1 MVAGSAGWTS
11 TGVAR
16 ASSSWVFSPTPAAG
30 ATFLQADFAA
40 AAKQFGVPEN
50 VLLAVSYQESL
61 WESHGGHPS
70 VTGNYNVM
78 GLTQLGP
85 PDAEN
90 LSAVQRLAALDQRG
104 GHGRNTAFRPSA
116 AALAEVNRIPAN
128 DPALHTVNAA
138 AALIHTSAAAVRTS
152 MRQSVRAGA
161 ALLAHDE
168 RALVSTLPASPG
180 LWYAAVARYSL
191 ATDVRGAMLFADR
204 VYSVIRHGAA
214 RTTADGQRVVL
225 QADPSVTPDRSV
237 SKLGLATDTAA
248 ASATPSPECPP
259 GLACSFVPAA
269 YCCSTSD
276 YGNYDLANRPADG
289 DAVRYIVIHDTE
301 GSYSGTISAFQNPT
315 SHVSAHYVVQSST
328 GGVTQMVQTKD
339 IAWHAG
345 SWYMN
350 MHAIGIENEGYALK
364 GATWYTPSEYQSSA
378 ALVKYLAARFS
389 IPLDRQHIIGHDDVP
404 GPADSYVAGMH
415 WDPGPYWDWNYF
427 MNLAGAPIRQPDA
440 GSLPVGSEITI
451 DPAFSNANEPTVTG
465 CTTSTGSITTCPTQ
479 PANFVYLRTSP
490 SSTAPLLADPYL
502 ESSGSGTTRAWD
514 WGDKAVSGQ
523 TFVVAGEQGS
533 WTAIWYAGQKAW
545 FYNPNGQNAA
555 PAARTVQMVVTPNGT
570 APIPVYGRAYPQQSA
585 YPSTVTSPPNPS
597 INPLS
602 KYSIQPGQGYV
613 PDAPGSPV
621 DGDYADTNYSSTGTV
636 NETVVTDNGTQYY
649 PIRFNHRL
657 AYVMASD
664 VTLVP
669 ATLPPA
675 YTPVTPVRVLDT
687 GNGSGGITGP
697 VGPGATVSLQVTGQ
711 NGVPA
716 SGVTAVVL
724 NVTAMSPTANSY
736 LTVYADG
743 RTRPGTPNLY
753 LAASHTT
760 TNLVVVP
767 AGSDGKVD
775 FYNNS
780 GSVNLLADL
789 AGYYTTSNGSRLD
802 ITSPVRIL
810 NTKNGT
816 GGYSTPVGPGGTISL
831 QVTGQH
837 GVPSSGVT
845 AVVLN
850 VTAVNPTAESYVTVY
865 PDGQPQPNTLN
876 LYFYSGD
883 KFPNLVIVPVGSD
896 GKVDFYNQNG
906 SVNLYAD
913 LEGYYTTSGGS
924 WFDRAGPVRLLD
936 TRNGTGG
943 YSTPV
948 GAGQT
953 ISMQVTGE
961 HGIPSSGVTA
971 VVLNVTAVNPT
982 QAGYVTVY
990 PYGTTR
996 PGTPNLDF
1004 RAGETFP
1011 NLVVVPVGSGGKVSF
1026 YNAYGSVNLLAD
1038 LDGYYMK

>member
-1 MVAGSAGWTS
+1 
-11 TGVAR
+11 
-16 ASSSWVFSPTPAAG
+16 
-30 ATFLQADFAA
+30 
-40 AAKQFGVPEN
+40 
-50 VLLAVSYQESL
+50 
-61 WESHGGHPS
+61 
-70 VTGNYNVM
+70 M
-78 GLTQLGP
+78 GLTQLDP
-85 PDAEN
+85 SDAEK
-90 LSAVQRLAALDQRG
+90 LSAAQRLAALDQRG
-104 GHGRNTAFRPSA
+104 TRVNGHAFHPSA
-116 AALAEVNRIPAN
+116 ADLARVNQVPSG
-128 DPALHTVNAA
+128 DPALHTLGTA
-138 AALIHTSAAAVRTS
+138 AALIHAPAAAVRTS

-168 RALVSTLPASPG
+168 RALVGTLPASPG
-180 LWYAAVARYSL
+180 QWYAAVARYSG
-191 ATDVRGAMLFADR
+191 AADVRGAMLFADR

-225 QADPSVTPDRSV
+225 QADPAVTPDRSSV

-248 ASATPSPECPP
+248 ASTTPSPECPS
-259 GLACSFVPAA
+259 GLSCSFVPAA
-269 YCCSTSD
+269 YCCSASN

-289 DAVRYIVIHDTE
+289 DAIRYIVIHDTE
-301 GSYSGTISAFQNPT
+301 GSYSGTISEFQDPASN
-315 SHVSAHYVVQSST
+315 VSAHYVVQSST
-328 GGVTQMVQTKD
+328 GDVTQMVQAKD

-345 SWYMN
+345 NWYVN

-404 GPADSYVAGMH
+404 GPTDSYAAGMH

-427 MNLAGAPIRQPDA
+427 MKLAGAPIRQPDA

-451 DPAFSNANEPTVTG
+451 DPPFSSANEPTVTG
-465 CTTSTGSITTCPTQ
+465 CTTSSGSITACPQQ

-502 ESSGSGTTRAWD
+502 HSSGSGTTRAWD
-514 WGDKAVSGQ
+514 WGDKAASGH
-523 TFVVAGEQGS
+523 TFVVAGEHGS
-533 WTAIWYAGQKAW
+533 WTAIWYAGRKAW

-570 APIPVYGRAYPQQSA
+570 SAIHVYGRAYPAQSA
-585 YPSTVTSPPNPS
+585 YPPTVTSPPNPS
-597 INPLS
+597 ISPLS
-602 KYSIQPGQGYV
+602 KYSIQPGQEYV
-613 PDAPGSPV
+613 PAAPGSPI
-621 DGDYADTNYSSTGTV
+621 DGDYADTNYSATQTV
-636 NETVVTDNGTQYY
+636 DETVVTDGGTQYY
-649 PIRFNHRL
+649 PVRFNHRL

-664 VTLVP
+664 VKLVP

-675 YTPVTPVRVLDT
+675 YTPVTPVRMLDT
-687 GNGSGGITGP
+687 RNGTGGITGP
-697 VGPGATVSLQVTGQ
+697 VGPGATVSLQVAGQ
-711 NGVPA
+711 DGVPA
-716 SGVTAVVL
+716 SGLTSVVL
-724 NVTAMSPTANSY
+724 NVTAMSPTAKSY
-736 LTVYADG
+736 ITVYADG

-753 LAASHTT
+753 FTAWHST

-767 AGSDGKVD
+767 VGSDGKVD
-775 FYNNS
+775 FYNHY

-789 AGYYTTSNGSRLD
+789 AGYYTTSGGSWLD
-802 ITSPVRIL
+802 TTSPVRIL

-816 GGYSTPVGPGGTISL
+816 GGYSTPVGSGGTISL
-831 QVTGQH
+831 QVTGKN

-850 VTAVNPTAESYVTVY
+850 VTAVNPTAKSYVTVY
-865 PDGQPQPNTLN
+865 PDAQPRPNTLN
-876 LYFYSGD
+876 LFFYRGD
-883 KFPNLVIVPVGSD
+883 KFPNLVVVPVGSD
-896 GKVDFYNQNG
+896 GKVDFYNHYG
-906 SVNLYAD
+906 SVNLLAD
-913 LEGYYTTSGGS
+913 LAGYYTSGGS
-924 WFDRAGPVRLLD
+924 WLHTSGPVRLLD

-948 GAGQT
+948 GAGKT
-953 ISMQVTGE
+953 ITVKVTGKD
-961 HGIPSSGVTA
+961 GIPSSGVTA

-990 PYGTTR
+990 PYGRTR

-1011 NLVVVPVGSGGKVSF
+1011 NLVIVPVGSGGKVSF

-1038 LDGYYMK
+1038 LAGYYMK